1 MIKKQEFLEQK
12 IEQELQTAKKHGT
25 KNKRGNGGGK
35 GANREGPGE
44 ARASG
49 SDVQG
54 VGWISCPTG
63 FAEEEKV
70 GTAAGTNRRAPY

>member
-1 MIKKQEFLEQK
+1 MNRSYKPPRSMGPRIREVMGE
-12 IEQELQTAKKHGT
+12 
-25 KNKRGNGGGK
+25 GK
-35 GANREGPGE
+35 VPPGRAQGE

-49 SDVQG
+49 SDVQD

-70 GTAAGTNRRAPY
+70 GTAAGTNRRDIIHPGVSA